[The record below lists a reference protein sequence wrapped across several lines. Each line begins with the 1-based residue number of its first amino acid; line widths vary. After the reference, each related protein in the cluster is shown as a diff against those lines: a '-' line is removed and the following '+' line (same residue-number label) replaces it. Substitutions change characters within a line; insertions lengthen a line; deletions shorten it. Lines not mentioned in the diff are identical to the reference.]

1 MLQIRADL
9 MSVMGIYAEH
19 TSDSLRT
26 EQAKDVHVEF
36 GKWLQDLKLEC
47 FAEFTT
53 VRCSYALENDGDD
66 RRVRVDLDQADFGY
80 CVGEIE
86 VLVSEEDEMPFA
98 VQTIEKMAQKIGDWK
113 VFQCVDKCLY
123 NILYRNNQQS
133 MNIAVVQITL

>member
-19 TSDSLRT
+19 TSDSLQT

-98 VQTIEKMAQKIGDWK
+98 VQTIEKMAQKIGDSN
-113 VFQCVDKCLY
+113 VLISVYTIYCTV
-123 NILYRNNQQS
+123 IINNP
-133 MNIAVVQITL
+133 